1 MFSRKSTSS
10 FESDLFL
17 DQRRE
22 VDAHFDVRLQLHQ
35 PPVSLQSPGCPGS
48 VLYSLLVPCAAVTED
63 GPRFSVNRLCARWF
77 CPLVSVL
84 SRFQKDQTKL
94 R

>member
-10 FESDLFL
+10 FESDHFL

-22 VDAHFDVRLQLHQ
+22 VDAHFDVRLQLQQ